1 MVQVLLGSEG
11 SIVIDVQNSIVLS
24 VRLVLNFLY
33 FFLKW
38 FLVLIVSPCLMLIV
52 YFWFTYTW
60 FDDTEMGDWCR
71 EYRPH
76 MSYEE
81 CYIDAGV

>member
-1 MVQVLLGSEG
+1 M
-11 SIVIDVQNSIVLS
+11 IDVRASIAVNL
-24 VRLVLNFLY
+24 RFILNLFY
-33 FFLKW
+33 FFVKW
-38 FLVLIVSPCLMLIV
+38 FGVLVVSPCLMLIA
-52 YFWFTYTW
+52 YFWFTGKF

-81 CYIDAGV
+81 CYINAGV